1 MTDLTGDKILR
12 RKRAQADFAKSQESA
27 RAEFD
32 RVIRRAARTKRKLKD
47 SASGKPTPGMRRD
60 PDLDSLIFKRIR
72 AAVDEGLVVRLTGTP
87 GPTVTDLRI
96 HKQRKPNAINKP
108 DGSISHIETTFLVPH
123 WDHTGNKLKAL
134 SWAIALSQRGGVAMS
149 LHLSDA
155 VIEKAQKSSLGFAAY
170 MRERITKGFRDRGPG
185 LFIRPPEFFF
195 MIEAGS
201 GVDPHIHGGIVI
213 PEQVGGRALVEQVLM
228 AAGGTW
234 KGQKRQLDLRE
245 ITDPSG
251 WVRYISK
258 WQLTTT
264 MLLGDAR
271 VGAASSSLRARAQA
285 WYRGVRSRG
294 GSIS

>member
-1 MTDLTGDKILR
+1 
-12 RKRAQADFAKSQESA
+12 
-27 RAEFD
+27 
-32 RVIRRAARTKRKLKD
+32 
-47 SASGKPTPGMRRD
+47 
-60 PDLDSLIFKRIR
+60 
-72 AAVDEGLVVRLTGTP
+72 
-87 GPTVTDLRI
+87 
-96 HKQRKPNAINKP
+96 
-108 DGSISHIETTFLVPH
+108 
-123 WDHTGNKLKAL
+123 
-134 SWAIALSQRGGVAMS
+134 
-149 LHLSDA
+149 
-155 VIEKAQKSSLGFAAY
+155 